1 MGMVECGSAG
11 RGPLLDLEFTVS
23 QRRAVEWEGLRRGP
37 QKGLQ
42 KIQYERQKG
51 KAR

>member
-11 RGPLLDLEFTVS
+11 RGPLLDLESAVS
-23 QRRAVEWEGLRRGP
+23 QRRAVEWECPRRGP

-42 KIQYERQKG
+42 KIPYERQRG